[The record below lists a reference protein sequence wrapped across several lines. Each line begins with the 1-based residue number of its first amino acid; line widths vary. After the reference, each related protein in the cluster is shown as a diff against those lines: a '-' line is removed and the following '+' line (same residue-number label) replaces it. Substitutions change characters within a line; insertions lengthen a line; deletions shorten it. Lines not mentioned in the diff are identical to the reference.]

1 MDDASV
7 VATQSAYSGILA
19 PPDVPPGTIEVP
31 PGNELFLVERGVGSQ
46 NYIRLPL
53 SPPGTGSDWVL
64 FAPQATLFDDGGRQ
78 IGTHFASSSPPKE
91 DPTNPIPTWQDN
103 DNSAAWATRE
113 KSMDSPD
120 GSIPWLLLKVVAT
133 RRGKAG
139 GHRLAKTTYIQRVRT
154 TGGVKP
160 PSDGTTPTDV
170 GSRNF
175 VPYTAQYYFYRRA
188 LSA

>member
-1 MDDASV
+1 MNDASAV
-7 VATQSAYSGILA
+7 ETLPAFCSILA
-19 PPDVPPGTIEVP
+19 PPDVPPGTIQAP
-31 PGNELFLVERGVGSQ
+31 PGNELFLVARGVGSQ
-46 NYIRLPL
+46 NYIRLL
-53 SPPGTGSDWVL
+53 LDPPGTGSDWVL

-78 IGTHFASSSPPKE
+78 IGTHFASSAPPKE
-91 DPTNPIPTWQDN
+91 DPTTPVTTWQDD

-139 GHRLAKTTYIQRVRT
+139 GPRLASTTYIQRVHT

-160 PSDGTTPTDV
+160 PSNGTTPTDV
-170 GSRNF
+170 GSRDH
-175 VPYTAQYYFYRRA
+175 VPYRADYYFYRRA